1 MTDILLLSIHDTCF
15 VPSPHLMSLEAELAV
30 ERRRREIAEAEVLR
44 LRAQL
49 GSKVV
54 VHALVPTSLPFESI
68 EQDLP
73 YEEELVRQI
82 IDSSPYIIYVEDEQG
97 NCLLANQRYTQF
109 LSMCSS
115 PTDVQQVPFAPVVD
129 FSVTWPLSDSVLTF
143 EDSYLLQNG
152 TTIWHHTTKSLLVRN
167 NGARCLLT
175 CAADIT
181 ELKHAQQAVE
191 DLVQTKQEFIAKL
204 SHEIRTP
211 LHGVMGL
218 VELLNKSSLSAEQA
232 DYLELIEFST
242 KNLLVVIDDVLDF
255 ARMELGKVHLE
266 AIAFDVLKTV
276 QNTTRS
282 FAVNVAE
289 KGLQLRVDEPIS
301 RLPQLLGDPHRL
313 HQVLVNLINNA
324 IKFTHQGTITI
335 ALEAGEQIGEVL
347 PITFSVTDTGI
358 GIKSSSLDYI
368 FDSFQQADNSIPRL
382 YGGAGLGLTICR
394 NLIELQGGK
403 IGVRSELRQGS
414 CFYFTIPYVVGERP
428 KANEPVVV
436 QPTDMLQ
443 GLAILLVEDNPINQL
458 IAVSM
463 LGEWQVQV
471 DMAQNGEE
479 AVAKAQLRKY
489 DMILMDIQMP
499 QQDGVAA
506 TALLRANSNPN
517 QHTLIIALTA
527 DVLQIN
533 ASSYQ
538 AQGFNDYLLKP
549 FSEAALYELLVRV
562 SQRAPFM
569 AGEVASATSP
579 ATSKR
584 HYNLTMLGKLAV
596 DPTFVRKLLELF
608 ISKVPGQ
615 VHALQE
621 AVEQNDRSVVVH
633 EAHMLKTIFGNLQIE
648 PETEYLKKLETL
660 AEQGTSK
667 AELTPLIKAVAE
679 ATELLSILFRE
690 ELERLP

>member
-1 MTDILLLSIHDTCF
+1 
-15 VPSPHLMSLEAELAV
+15 MSLEEELAL
-30 ERRRREIAEAEVLR
+30 ERRRRGIAEAEVLR
-44 LRAQL
+44 LQAQL
-49 GSKVV
+49 ESKVV
-54 VHALVPTSLPFESI
+54 AHALVPTSLPFETV
-68 EQDLP
+68 EQDIP

-82 IDSSPYIIYVEDEQG
+82 IDSSPYIIYVEDERGQ
-97 NCLLANQRYTQF
+97 CLLANQRYKQF
-109 LSMCSS
+109 LSLGPSS
-115 PTDVQQVPFAPVVD
+115 ADAQQVPFASIVNFSANWPV
-129 FSVTWPLSDSVLTF
+129 SGSVLTS
-143 EDSYLLQNG
+143 EENYLLQNG

-175 CAADIT
+175 CSADIT
-181 ELKHAQQAVE
+181 ELKRAQQAIE
-191 DLVQTKQEFIAKL
+191 ALVQTKQEFIAKL

-232 DYLELIEFST
+232 DYVELIEFST

-266 AIAFDVLKTV
+266 TISFDVLKTV
-276 QNTTRS
+276 QNTARS
-282 FAVNVAE
+282 FAANIAE

-301 RLPQLLGDPHRL
+301 LLPPLQGDPHRL

-335 ALEAGEQIGEVL
+335 TLEAGEQIGEVL
-347 PITFSVTDTGI
+347 PVTFSVTDTGI

-368 FDSFQQADNSIPRL
+368 FDSFQQADSSIPRL
-382 YGGAGLGLTICR
+382 YGGAGLGLSICR

-403 IGVRSELRQGS
+403 IGVRSELGQGS
-414 CFYFTIPYVVGERP
+414 CFYFTIPYVVGEKL
-428 KANEPVVV
+428 KASEPVAA
-436 QPTDMLQ
+436 QSIDMLQ
-443 GLAILLVEDNPINQL
+443 GLTILLVEDNPINQL

-479 AVAKAQLRKY
+479 AVAKAQLREY
-489 DMILMDIQMP
+489 DIILMDIQMP
-499 QQDGVAA
+499 QQDGLAA

-533 ASSYQ
+533 ANSYQ

-562 SQRAPFM
+562 NQRGPLMVA
-569 AGEVASATSP
+569 EVAPTDLHTMTSR
-579 ATSKR
+579 R
-584 HYNLTMLGKLAV
+584 HYNLNMLGKLAI
-596 DPTFVRKLLELF
+596 DPVFVRKLLELF

-615 VHALQE
+615 VYALQE
-621 AVEQNDRSVVVH
+621 AVEQNNRPMIGH

-648 PETEYLKKLETL
+648 PETEYLRKLETL
-660 AEQGTSK
+660 ADKETSK
-667 AELTPLIKAVAE
+667 AELMPLVKAVAE
-679 ATELLSILFRE
+679 TTELLSVLFQE
-690 ELERLP
+690 ELGRLS